1 MGAMA
6 EGRMGKLLLAVRVLQ
21 CPHPGISYPGVAGH
35 CETSVHIIGHSG
47 LSFAG
52 TKQQK
57 KPSKH

>member
-6 EGRMGKLLLAVRVLQ
+6 EGRMGKLLLAVRVL
-21 CPHPGISYPGVAGH
+21 HNVLTLAYPGVAGH
-35 CETSVHIIGHSG
+35 CETSVRIIGHSG

-57 KPSKH
+57 KAVET